1 MTFSLNPEADG
12 WGICSARPEDAA
24 VTVAVTGGTG
34 FIGRAVIR
42 QFIKCG
48 VQVRALFRPR
58 SGSTPP
64 SAPGLTWIPGD
75 LLHIPS
81 LEHLIRDA
89 DAVVNCAG
97 AITGVHS
104 GHFVPANVEGVKR
117 LVSVISH
124 SKHRPRLLHVSSL
137 AARMPEISPYAGSK
151 RLGEDLISR
160 QDALE
165 WTIIRPPAVYGPG
178 DRALRPLFECMR
190 RGLLLAPGTGEGR
203 FSLIFVEDLAR
214 AIVFWFKGVDLSGR
228 CFELHDGRPGGYSWK
243 DVGETAS
250 RILGRPVLR
259 VRIPPG
265 FLRMLA
271 GMNTLAASMTGMSPI
286 LTAGKAREL
295 CHEDWVCCPGHGGE
309 MGGWMPAVDLEQGL
323 RRVFG
328 L

>member
-1 MTFSLNPEADG
+1 M
-12 WGICSARPEDAA
+12 
-24 VTVAVTGGTG
+24 TVAVTGGTG

-42 QFIKCG
+42 EFIRCG

-58 SGSTPP
+58 SGLTSP
-64 SAPGLTWIPGD
+64 SAPGLTWIPGN
-75 LLHIPS
+75 LLDIPS

-97 AITGVHS
+97 AIKGVRS
-104 GHFVPANVEGVKR
+104 DHFVPANVEGVKR
-117 LVSVISH
+117 LVSVISR
-124 SKHRPRLLHVSSL
+124 SKHRPRLLHISSL
-137 AARMPEISPYAGSK
+137 AARLPEISPYAASK
-151 RLGEDLISR
+151 RLAEDILMR

-165 WTIIRPPAVYGPG
+165 WTIIRPPAVYGPE

-190 RGLLLAPGTGEGR
+190 RGILLAPGTGEGR

-214 AIVFWFKGVDLSGR
+214 AVVFWFKGRDLSNR

-259 VRIPPG
+259 VRIPPF

-271 GMNTLAASMTGMSPI
+271 GMNTLAASMTGVSP
-286 LTAGKAREL
+286 LLSPGKAREL
-295 CHEDWVCCPGHGGE
+295 CHEDWVCSPVGHGDD
-309 MGGWMPAVDLEQGL
+309 MGGWMPTIDLEQGL
-323 RRVFG
+323 CRIFG
-328 L
+328 V